1 MKCRRMKIED
11 LEGVYKVELSAF
23 SDPWSFSAFK
33 SEMKNK
39 LAKYIVAEDENGK
52 IVGYIGVWYIID
64 EAHINNVAVH
74 KEHRGKQIGSMLME
88 YLIEVCLEDSIN
100 SITLEVRKSNE
111 IAQNLYR
118 KYGFKPGGIRKEY
131 YSDNREDAII
141 MWKQV
146 REVK

>member
-88 YLIEVCLEDSIN
+88 YLIEGCLEDSIN

>member
-1 MKCRRMKIED
+1 MKCRSMKIED
-11 LEGVYKVELSAF
+11 VEAVHKVELSAF
-23 SDPWSFSAFK
+23 SDPWSLSAFK

-39 LAKYIVAEDENGK
+39 LAKYIVAEDEEGN

-74 KEHRGKQIGSMLME
+74 KDYRGKHIGSMLME
-88 YLIEVCLEDSIN
+88 YLIDRCREDSIN

-111 IAQNLYR
+111 IAQNLYK
-118 KYGFKPGGIRKEY
+118 KYGFIPGGIRKEY